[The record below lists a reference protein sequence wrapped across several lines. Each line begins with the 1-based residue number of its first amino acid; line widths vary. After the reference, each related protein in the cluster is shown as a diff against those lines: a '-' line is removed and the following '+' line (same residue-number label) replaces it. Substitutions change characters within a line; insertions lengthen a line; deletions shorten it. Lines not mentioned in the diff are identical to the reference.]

1 MAVMSAWALA
11 PNECVAQTRTTSRAP
26 ARASARTVARAAA
39 TGLDLQGAPLGS
51 SVRLQPAF
59 TPDPTPLT
67 VTAGGAVA
75 PGNCPG
81 FFSARPQ
88 AVLDVTGGF
97 AWLRVYVD
105 GMDDTTLMVR
115 APDGTWRCADDT
127 YGYNPAIDG
136 TFTPGAY
143 RVWVG
148 TPRTGAQASGS
159 LTFTTRRQIVPPS
172 PAPTQP
178 DGPQNPAGTLQQAVN
193 GVAGALT
200 GATQGGSA
208 QPGGFNVP
216 VSELQQAGLNP
227 AQLPAALGQV
237 LQSPATR
244 GVPLSPMQLA
254 QLAQLANQGVNAQQ
268 LQSIATAMSRSSGG
282 IQQGALSPE
291 QLGQVTQM
299 ASQGATAAALTS
311 AVTNMLRGAR

>member
-1 MAVMSAWALA
+1 MTAWMLA
-11 PNECVAQTRTTSRAP
+11 PDECLAQTRAPSRTP
-26 ARASARTVARAAA
+26 ARASARTVARAPA

-59 TPDPTPLT
+59 APDPTTVT
-67 VTAGGAVA
+67 VTAGGTVA

-81 FFSARPQ
+81 FFTARPQ
-88 AVLDVTGGF
+88 AVLDVTGAF

-136 TFTPGAY
+136 SFTPGTY

-148 TPRTGAQASGS
+148 APRAGAQASGA

-178 DGPQNPAGTLQQAVN
+178 DGPQSPTGVLQQAVN

-200 GATQGGSA
+200 GAT
-208 QPGGFNVP
+208 PGGAPPPGALNVP

-254 QLAQLANQGVNAQQ
+254 QLAQLANQGVSAPQ

-299 ASQGATAAALTS
+299 ANQGANAAALQT